1 MEKGSM
7 VVQLHP
13 VNPAHALL
21 VKSKRVLLIDNDQRD
36 LELLTKYCKEE
47 GYEVLTARDGL
58 RGLARFQTE
67 TPDFVLL
74 NLVLPGLS
82 GTEVCRRIRLESEV
96 PVFFLGA
103 SNDEVDK
110 LLGFEIGADDYITK
124 PFSPREVMARMRL
137 KFRRME
143 KLTGAAEFPFQTAGA
158 RGLPGTHLVVAGGLV
173 IERYRRI
180 VMYAGE
186 IVPALTNKEY
196 QLLLTL
202 ASAPGRV
209 FSILELEEALY
220 NCDDPIGS
228 RAIGVHISNL
238 RGKLPNPKLIETVY
252 GAGYKWSQEQP
263 ADLLAKPKM
272 QQTIHN
278 TG

>member
-1 MEKGSM
+1 M

-13 VNPAHALL
+13 ANPAYALL
-21 VKSKRVLLIDNDQRD
+21 AKSKRVLLIDNDQCD
-36 LELLTKYCKEE
+36 LELLTKFCKEE
-47 GYEVLTARDGL
+47 GYAVLTARDGL
-58 RGLARFQTE
+58 HGLARFQTE
-67 TPDFVLL
+67 NPDFVLL

-96 PVFFLGA
+96 PVFFLSA

-110 LLGFEIGADDYITK
+110 LLGFEIGADDFITK
-124 PFSPREVMARMRL
+124 HFSPREVMARMPL

-143 KLTGAAEFPFQTAGA
+143 KTVNPAEFPFQTAGTG
-158 RGLPGTHLVVAGGLV
+158 GLPGTHLVVVGALV

-180 VMYAGE
+180 VLYAGQ

-202 ASAPGRV
+202 AGAPGRV
-209 FSILELEEALY
+209 FNILELEEALY

-252 GAGYKWSQEQP
+252 GAGYKLSQEQP
-263 ADLLAKPKM
+263 ADLLAKPK
-272 QQTIHN
+272 IKYVKA
-278 TG
+278 

>member
-1 MEKGSM
+1 M

-13 VNPAHALL
+13 ANPAHALP
-21 VKSKRVLLIDNDQRD
+21 VKSKRVLIIDNDQRD
-36 LELLTKYCKEE
+36 QELLTKYCKEE

-58 RGLARFQTE
+58 HGLARFQTE

-82 GTEVCRRIRLESEV
+82 GAEVCRRIRFESEV
-96 PVFFLGA
+96 PVFFLSA

-137 KFRRME
+137 KFRRIE
-143 KLTGAAEFPFQTAGA
+143 KTAGLVDFTFQTAGTG
-158 RGLPGTHLVVAGGLV
+158 GLPGTHLVVVGALV

-180 VMYAGE
+180 VLYAGQ

-202 ASAPGRV
+202 AGAPGRV
-209 FSILELEEALY
+209 FSIFELEEALY

-238 RGKLPNPKLIETVY
+238 RGKLPNPKIIETVY
-252 GAGYKWSQEQP
+252 GAGYKLSQELP
-263 ADLLAKPKM
+263 ADLLAKPKIP
-272 QQTIHN
+272 QTIHN